1 MSCSQ
6 CPTVKQWSDEYN
18 ELSKEFQVYREEQEA
33 KIIKL
38 RESLEA
44 TVLLCKYNCCA
55 ASHCGRCRVALEALG
70 EINEYGE
77 VIGPGGV

>member
-1 MSCSQ
+1 MCESC
-6 CPTVKQWSDEYN
+6 KQWSDEYN
-18 ELSKEFQVYREEQEA
+18 ELSKEFQAYREEKEA

-38 RESLEA
+38 VEALEA

-70 EINEYGE
+70 QIDEHGE
-77 VIGPGGV
+77 VIS